1 MGIVLVL
8 TVTPFVSTSSSNF
21 MQGVEQ
27 GLFVKEL
34 SRIPDGEVQE
44 GRDSHEPTTSGIIP
58 PALTSYKVRVYTMG
72 QYYPVF
78 ARYTYTTP
86 VKPENISFYIV
97 FRAAFELLLYFTHFI
112 FSSRSY

>member
-27 GLFVKEL
+27 SLFVKEL
-34 SRIPDGEVQE
+34 SRNHDGEGQE

-58 PALTSYKVRVYTMG
+58 PALTSYKVRVYITV
-72 QYYPVF
+72 QYCPLLF
-78 ARYTYTTP
+78 ASI
-86 VKPENISFYIV
+86 NNF
-97 FRAAFELLLYFTHFI
+97 
-112 FSSRSY
+112 

>member
-27 GLFVKEL
+27 SLFVKEL
-34 SRIPDGEVQE
+34 SRRPDGDSQEV
-44 GRDSHEPTTSGIIP
+44 RDGHEPTTSGIIP
-58 PALTSYKVRVYTMG
+58 PALTSYKVRVYTTG

-78 ARYTYTTP
+78 AKR
-86 VKPENISFYIV
+86 VKFYIK
-97 FRAAFELLLYFTHFI
+97 LIWY
-112 FSSRSY
+112 

>member
-34 SRIPDGEVQE
+34 SRDPDGEGQE
-44 GRDSHEPTTSGIIP
+44 GRDSHQPTTSGIIP
-58 PALTSYKVRVYTMG
+58 PALTSYKVRVYTTVR
-72 QYYPVF
+72 YYPIF
-78 ARYTYTTP
+78 AR
-86 VKPENISFYIV
+86 
-97 FRAAFELLLYFTHFI
+97 
-112 FSSRSY
+112 

>member
-34 SRIPDGEVQE
+34 SRIPDREVRE

-58 PALTSYKVRVYTMG
+58 PALTSYKVRVYITV
-72 QYYPVF
+72 QYCPLF
-78 ARYTYTTP
+78 AYRYDKRK
-86 VKPENISFYIV
+86 V
-97 FRAAFELLLYFTHFI
+97 R
-112 FSSRSY
+112 